1 MDALANILII
11 FFSVLIIGAA
21 LFITI
26 RQLKRQRERAET
38 FFIPENLPLE
48 ELRLFEDHLEYKVMA
63 RKSARYSDITRVVG
77 ASRRFSNRMRFEFHD
92 RGLSFIALMVNAEEF
107 QQVEQFLRSRGVPVE
122 THN

>member
-38 FFIPENLPLE
+38 FLIPENLPIEGVDVPLM
-48 ELRLFEDHLEYKVMA
+48 RSF
-63 RKSARYSDITRVVG
+63 SGISVG
-77 ASRRFSNRMRFEFHD
+77 LVGRRIK
-92 RGLSFIALMVNAEEF
+92 LI
-107 QQVEQFLRSRGVPVE
+107 
-122 THN
+122 HNIEMQKNQDNCSL